1 MNKKLLFAMVACL
14 LVSCHHQ
21 KKENNLD
28 MDNPFFSKPET
39 PYGVPAFDRLR
50 PEHFIPAFEE
60 GMRHLLQERLV
71 DKLVARI
78 PCDVAP
84 YQLAV
89 HPDGLA
95 LYLEL

>member
-50 PEHFIPAFEE
+50 PEHFIPAFE
-60 GMRHLLQERLV
+60 LNL
-71 DKLVARI
+71 D
-78 PCDVAP
+78 
-84 YQLAV
+84 
-89 HPDGLA
+89 
-95 LYLEL
+95 ELGTIE